1 MLGNFE
7 RSAFGTKVRS
17 RTRFGGGAHS
27 CPSARRFRNS
37 SSSKGVLELVFFFL
51 ISRQGKEKEKEK
63 KTSYI
68 KECPTKQKW
77 GEAGEI
83 LNIKTISSRNRYRD
97 SQQMVGVGKRWKW
110 KEGKQN

>member
-1 MLGNFE
+1 MNAQPLGQKCAHARALAAE
-7 RSAFGTKVRS
+7 RTHAPQLVAFAIPQARKVS
-17 RTRFGGGAHS
+17 WSLF
-27 CPSARRFRNS
+27 
-37 SSSKGVLELVFFFL
+37 FFFL